1 MLNPT
6 EGVLVP
12 GRQASLARVYM
23 KNRCG
28 QAREFFYNVEDSSTH
43 VTGVT
48 VVVHK
53 VPGSSLAVRGL
64 RLVILDAPLRE
75 ILS

>member
-12 GRQASLARVYM
+12 GGQASLAHVYM

-28 QAREFFYNVEDSSTH
+28 QARELFYNVEDSSTY

-48 VVVHK
+48 AQK
-53 VPGSSLAVRGL
+53 VTDEYIWLKVLKDTIHIYSSLSRTL
-64 RLVILDAPLRE
+64 
-75 ILS
+75 

>member
-28 QAREFFYNVEDSSTH
+28 QAREIFYNVEDSSTH

-48 VVVHK
+48 VYVYAFDASVEVWDVHGGGIPT
-53 VPGSSLAVRGL
+53 VTV
-64 RLVILDAPLRE
+64 
-75 ILS
+75 

>member
-1 MLNPT
+1 MNPT

-12 GRQASLARVYM
+12 GRQASLAHVYM

-28 QAREFFYNVEDSSTH
+28 QARELFYNVEDSSTY

-48 VVVHK
+48 ADGNAARQP
-53 VPGSSLAVRGL
+53 PGVLPAGK
-64 RLVILDAPLRE
+64 
-75 ILS
+75 

>member
-12 GRQASLARVYM
+12 GGQASLAHVYM

-28 QAREFFYNVEDSSTH
+28 QARELFYNVEDSYTY

-48 VVVHK
+48 
-53 VPGSSLAVRGL
+53 
-64 RLVILDAPLRE
+64 D
-75 ILS
+75 